1 MNKIPEDIRLAAES
15 VVDRGYNEGL
25 LDAIARAI
33 LAERKRCADAVIH
46 SCMYGHYAS
55 EGTCRGALDKIDAV
69 SAQMHKGNVERFR
82 EFMESSPPPTV
93 FRLEAG
99 A

>member
-1 MNKIPEDIRLAAES
+1 MDKNDVRIAAMHALMVPEHEMVDS
-15 VVDRGYNEGL
+15 V
-25 LDAIARAI
+25 ARAI

-55 EGTCRGALDKIDAV
+55 EGTCLVALDKIDAV
-69 SAQMHKGNVERFR
+69 SAQMHKGNVKRFR